1 MHYDYETCD
10 ELDCQLCL
18 GIKAKEPIADAGKLS
33 FAEEI
38 ADVIL
43 GAVQRLNDKIETNKT
58 APVDLSAIQAQIDA
72 QAQINQDKL
81 NTLVVAIADKL
92 KNLPASDTTAIMDAI
107 AAQDNMEQAKLDDL
121 ALAIDAKLAAL
132 KPDTSALEAR
142 MDAQAQATDTKF
154 DDIALAIQAKLDAIP
169 QPDLT
174 QYSTTEDAQAY
185 ADTGDSQTLTD
196 ASEYAD
202 AADAL
207 LAEKI
212 AQSHD
217 DLVNLII
224 DHAVPA
230 AAVAAA
236 AAMDPKVIDQ
246 AKLDIAALQKADT
259 LQAATAVT
267 GSKAGV
273 AAALTLWTGTKVQYD
288 ALTLKDPGTVY
299 LIQ

>member
-10 ELDCQLCL
+10 EADCQLCL

-43 GAVQRLNDKIETNKT
+43 DAVSRLNDKIEANKT
-58 APVDLSAIQAQIDA
+58 APVDLSAIQSQLDV
-72 QAQINQDKL
+72 QAQLNQDKL
-81 NTLVVAIADKL
+81 STLVVAIADKL
-92 KNLPASDTTAIMDAI
+92 SKLPTTDVTAIMDAI
-107 AAQDNMEQAKLDDL
+107 AAEEQMEQAKLDDL

-154 DDIALAIQAKLDAIP
+154 DDIALAIQAKLDALP

-174 QYSTTEDAQAY
+174 QYSTTEEAQSYADDGDAQTLMEANTY
-185 ADTGDSQTLTD
+185 ADT
-196 ASEYAD
+196 AD
-202 AADAL
+202 EV
-207 LAEKI
+207 LANKI
-212 AQSHD
+212 AESHD

-230 AAVAAA
+230 AAVAAVA
-236 AAMDPKVIDQ
+236 AIDPKVIDQ
-246 AKLDIAALQKADT
+246 AKLDILALQNADK

-267 GSKAGV
+267 GSKAGT

-288 ALTLKDPGTVY
+288 ALTTKDPGTVY